1 MLLAAGL
8 GTRMAPLTPS
18 WPKPALPILDQPLL
32 LRLARGL
39 AAQGIE
45 SIVVNAHDKAE
56 AFEAILR
63 ESPVPTALSLEPILR
78 GSGGG
83 ILGAR
88 RFLENSERFLVL
100 NADMCI
106 DLDVPALLDAHIQS
120 GARVT
125 LALRDD
131 SRKAQFGTIGYAEDG
146 SVCRI
151 TDLVDRG
158 AETGCGLFTGAQVME
173 STILDDMPDCL
184 EFNLVSDFYC
194 DWVRE
199 GRRITSW
206 LQPLDAIW
214 WPVGNPCE
222 LLAANLNAL
231 EQSLAAGATDTL
243 IADDAVIEGQV
254 RGPAW
259 IGARARI
266 PRGARVGPRVV
277 IGAGAALPEW
287 ADVEESLL
295 LPGARPL
302 EGKPLRRTIAF
313 GERLWTDG

>member
-18 WPKPALPILDQPLL
+18 WPKPALPVLDQPLL

-45 SIVVNAHDKAE
+45 SIVVNAHDRA
-56 AFEAILR
+56 ADFEAILR
-63 ESPVPTALSLEPILR
+63 ESPVPAALSLEPILR

-88 RFLENSERFLVL
+88 RFLEDSDRFLIL

-106 DLDVPALLDAHIQS
+106 DLDLPALLKTHIQS
-120 GARVT
+120 NASVT

-131 SRKAQFGTIGYAEDG
+131 PRKAQFGTIGYAEDC

-151 TDLVDRG
+151 TDLVGRG

-184 EFNLVSDFYC
+184 EFSLVSDFYC

-199 GRRITSW
+199 GRRIASW
-206 LQPLDAIW
+206 LQPLDATW
-214 WPVGNPCE
+214 WPVGNPGE
-222 LLAANLNAL
+222 LLEANLSAL
-231 EQSLAAGATDTL
+231 EQSLAASVTDTL
-243 IADDAVIEGQV
+243 IADDAVIKGQV

-259 IGARARI
+259 IGAGARV
-266 PRGARVGPRVV
+266 PKGARVGPRVV
-277 IGAGAALPEW
+277 MGAGSELPET

-295 LPGARPL
+295 LPGARPP

-313 GERLWTDG
+313 GERLWTDA